1 MEKGKI
7 KIQVTYFCESG
18 KYKPVATVI
27 EVPST
32 YSFHKNKAYWI
43 ARAKKNI
50 QAKRYWSDMDM
61 LNFGYTEV
69 KCRLMPS

>member
-1 MEKGKI
+1 MGKI

-18 KYKPVATVI
+18 KYKPVSAVV

-32 YSFHKNKAYWI
+32 YSFYKNKSYWTQ
-43 ARAKKNI
+43 RAKAQIKS
-50 QAKRYWSDMDM
+50 KRYWSDMDM

-69 KCRLMPS
+69 KYRILPS